1 MQKKEKITYHLTE
14 IKKDP
19 DRYKKLRDFAIS
31 KLLEEQKKSEVFE
44 SLLDLKMR
52 EILSEYT

>member
-1 MQKKEKITYHLTE
+1 MEKKEKITYHLTE

-19 DRYKKLRDFAIS
+19 ERYKKLREFALS
-31 KLLEEQKKSEVFE
+31 KLTEEQIHSPILE

-52 EILSEYT
+52 EILSQYT